1 MCTYTARVMNIV
13 VLRLCRQCGRP
24 ANERARERD
33 ERKEENRREHSDR
46 ARISFL
52 FILSFFVSSTYARVF
67 SFCTTIDRHRHSN
80 ETTDFMKEENSSFQS
95 LINYFEPNLSSTMGA
110 NDSPTTTRSIITDYF
125 DWRLNNKTITN
136 NRLFLI
142 VRKIACDCEAAYRS
156 QQSTFNSHFSSS
168 SPMDSQS
175 LNNIRDIHHEIA
187 REMFND
193 GTVSWSRIVTL
204 ISFSALL
211 AEHIIQ
217 QQSNTMSNNLII
229 TSIIDWTT
237 NFIDNE
243 LDTWLQSQNYWV
255 RRNVCFFTHRIS
267 FMFLCS
273 LVV

>member
-1 MCTYTARVMNIV
+1 MRTTS
-13 VLRLCRQCGRP
+13 
-24 ANERARERD
+24 EREK

-80 ETTDFMKEENSSFQS
+80 ETTDFMKENSSLQS
-95 LINYFEPNLSSTMGA
+95 LINYFETNLSSTMGA

-125 DWRLNNKTITN
+125 DWRFNSKTITN

-156 QQSTFNSHFSSS
+156 QQSTFNFHFSSS

-187 REMFND
+187 KEMFND
-193 GTVSWSRIVTL
+193 GTVSWTRIITL

-211 AEHIIQ
+211 AEHVIQ
-217 QQSNTMSNNLII
+217 QQPNTASNNLII
-229 TSIIDWTT
+229 SSVIDWTT
-237 NFIDNE
+237 NFIDTE
-243 LDTWLQSQNYWV
+243 LQTWLQSQNYWV
-255 RRNVCFFTHRIS
+255 RKKHLFLINRIS
-267 FMFLCS
+267 FVFYAVWLFES
-273 LVV
+273 AR